1 MHWGS
6 IFLGNSSHA
15 RALHQLD
22 PCNPA
27 GQAAPSS
34 GSRTSGDIPDSG
46 EHGAHGAT
54 VQVLLAFNPRST
66 RETAVK
72 TLLTLF
78 QR

>member
-6 IFLGNSSHA
+6 IFLGNSSYA

-22 PCNPA
+22 PCDPA
-27 GQAAPSS
+27 GQAAVVGLPE
-34 GSRTSGDIPDSG
+34 TSQNLENM
-46 EHGAHGAT
+46 EHMEL
-54 VQVLLAFNPRST
+54 QSKCFLAFNPRST
-66 RETAVK
+66 TETAVK